1 MAVCAG
7 ESQPVR
13 HSLTRLEQTSQ
24 MQSLPDLRIADS
36 APASIQLMENPNLL
50 KRKRGKHGPEARI
63 SVMEE
68 SDITQAMRTSSS
80 RSGEPVF
87 LPAVGMEFDSAKEA
101 KDFCNLYSWE
111 IGFGIRKGRNR
122 VNDNNY
128 TTRQNFVCSC
138 EGLCPNSRAAT
149 CRTGCKAMI
158 RLHRTS
164 DHGWVI
170 SRFHPQ
176 HNHPCSATHGQNK
189 QWLSHSDIDPMTKDV
204 VRKLRENR
212 EGLQHSRGSRYS
224 ISNSYK
230 ERGDQCQ
237 AMAAAIKTTLKAT
250 NHWWC
255 QWHVL
260 RKTKQKV
267 GPTYSKKRNFKKEFN
282 KLVTEETMRSAPMH
296 MFVRKFN
303 EFQMDRNDHE
313 EKEVYLTKQMHRKHR
328 VGVPIE
334 RHAELIYTRRIYE
347 KFYNELY
354 YAGGYAIKSRTSD
367 GVFEVAHSLFDGN
380 ADQIFYKVVYVGGE
394 KITCQCGLYEHLVLV
409 HLDVKEIPK
418 NNIMPRWMK
427 DGDESADHSNV
438 KTGFHVIRGSSDVLK
453 KRALVSRVLEV
464 AYGPNAISEEVYA
477 QAMGVMDLVRSQSSM
492 LQPLVDQPSHDPRIS
507 VVTSASA
514 ISAPTNIR
522 CPDRPTKKGRPANS
536 SLQSWKEEQKRN
548 NRQSTDEE
556 NPRGDKTRLIAD
568 VLAV

>member
-1 MAVCAG
+1 
-7 ESQPVR
+7 
-13 HSLTRLEQTSQ
+13 
-24 MQSLPDLRIADS
+24 
-36 APASIQLMENPNLL
+36 
-50 KRKRGKHGPEARI
+50 
-63 SVMEE
+63 MEE

-128 TTRQNFVCSC
+128 TTRQDFVRSC

-170 SRFHPQ
+170 SRLHLQ

-189 QWLSHSDIDPMTKDV
+189 QWLSHSDIGPMTKDV
-204 VRKLRENR
+204 VQKLRENNIPIGR
-212 EGLQHSRGSRYS
+212 VCSILGVDGTQSTIPIRKEAVRSLCARIAQDNIKDDIGKTLGLLEQMKRNDVGMEISFKIDEDGKIKLMLWCTGKNRADYAKFGDVS
-224 ISNSYK
+224 IVFGGVLLTTEKVEDFEWAFSKFVEIMGGK
-230 ERGDQCQ
+230 EPHTILTDQCQ
-237 AMAAAIKTTLKAT
+237 EMAAAIKTTLKAT
-250 NHWWC
+250 NHRWC
-255 QWHVL
+255 RWHVL

-267 GPTYSKKRNFKKEFN
+267 GPTYSKKINFKKEFN
-282 KLVTEETMRSAPMH
+282 KLVTEETMVLRC
-296 MFVRKFN
+296 VCRKC
-303 EFQMDRNDHE
+303 
-313 EKEVYLTKQMHRKHR
+313 R

-394 KITCQCGLYEHLVLV
+394 KITCQCGLYEHLGLLCRHSLKVLV
-409 HLDVKEIPK
+409 YLDVKEIPK

-438 KTGFHVIRGSSDVLK
+438 KTGFDVIRGSSDVLK
-453 KRALVSRVLEV
+453 KRALVNRVLEV
-464 AYGPNAISEEVYA
+464 AYGPNTISEEVYA

-492 LQPLVDQPSHDPRIS
+492 LQPLVDQPFHDPRIS
-507 VVTSASA
+507 AVTSASA
-514 ISAPTNIR
+514 IGAPTNIR

-536 SLQSWKEEQKRN
+536 SLQSWKEE
-548 NRQSTDEE
+548 
-556 NPRGDKTRLIAD
+556 
-568 VLAV
+568 